1 MDQPL
6 FFPSSDRRLFG
17 VLHTPEAPTP
27 QAGIVLCPPF
37 AEELKQACRIFAE
50 LGRRLAGQGIP
61 CLRLDYRGTGDSE
74 GPFSDFTLAGAVEDI
89 GAAVAL
95 LRERAG
101 VERVGLVGLRLGAS
115 LAWQAA
121 ERDLDAAP
129 LVLWQPIVNGKLFYR
144 LNIQRMLIRQMMTSG
159 AAEGERQTA
168 DAATIDLDG
177 YLASRAMC
185 NEIKAI
191 DLADADA
198 PPAPTLLCQFAH
210 TPEPT
215 GELAPLID
223 TLRPEH
229 DAFLGLVIEP
239 FWQRLGHVDCTP
251 AIDATV
257 AWLVG
262 RPPRNRERDAGGPMG
277 STTS

>member
-1 MDQPL
+1 MDEPL

-17 VLHTPEAPTP
+17 VLHTPEAPTRE
-27 QAGIVLCPPF
+27 AGIVLCPPF

-50 LGRRLAGQGIP
+50 LARRLAAQGFP
-61 CLRLDYRGTGDSE
+61 CLRFDYRGTGDSA
-74 GPFSDFTLAGAVEDI
+74 GPFTDFTLAGATEDI
-89 GAAVAL
+89 GAAAAF

-101 VERVGLVGLRLGAS
+101 VERIGLVGLRLGAS
-115 LAWQAA
+115 LAWKAA
-121 ERDLDAAP
+121 AQGLDAAP

-177 YLASRAMC
+177 YLGSRAMC
-185 NEIKAI
+185 NEIKAL
-191 DLADADA
+191 DLAGA

-210 TPEPT
+210 TAEPT
-215 GELAPLID
+215 GELAPLRD
-223 TLRPEH
+223 RLRPEH

-239 FWQRLGHVDCTP
+239 FWQRLGYVDCTP

-262 RPPRNRERDAGGPMG
+262 RAPPQP
-277 STTS
+277 